1 MTINVNDIAKNIG
14 DRGDDK
20 GYGIATDSNGNVW
33 VTGYFNSRSID
44 IDGNGTNDLTS
55 DGGEDSYVAKF
66 DSNGKFQWAQNIG
79 SSSNDRGLGIATDS
93 DGNVL
98 ATGYFSGSI
107 DIDGNGTD
115 DLTSNGGQDSYIA
128 KFDRD
133 GNFLWAQNIGGS
145 NGDKGHSIAADRD
158 GNVLATG
165 YFRDSIDIDGNDIND
180 LTSNGQRDSY
190 VAKFDKNGNF
200 LWAQNIGGV
209 GDENGRGITTHS
221 DGNVWITGYFDAA
234 IDIDG
239 DANNDL
245 STNGSSDSY
254 IAKFD
259 IDGNFQWAKNIGGSN
274 GDRGTGIATDKDG
287 NVLATGYFQGSM
299 DIDEDGTDDLTSNGG
314 QDGYIVKFDRDGNF
328 LSGQN
333 IGGESNDNSRSIT
346 TDSNGNVWATGYF
359 EGSMDIDGDD
369 TDDLTSNGG
378 LDSYVAKFNSDGDF
392 QWAKNLGGRRRDRG
406 FAIAR
411 DNDGNVWAT
420 GYVNGSIDIDKN
432 GTNDLISN
440 GRDDIYI
447 IKFSENNLV
456 NNPPV
461 ADDESFTMDEDGT
474 PVTLDLL
481 TGDTDPE
488 NDPLSV
494 KSINAKE
501 LSPTTT
507 QTITV
512 PNGTVNVAVD
522 DTITFAPDPDYNGP
536 INFNYIVEDGNGGE
550 DIGTVTGTVNPIN
563 DAPVA
568 DDDSFTMD
576 EDGPPVTLELLT
588 GDTDLEN
595 DPLNI
600 KSINGTELTS
610 ATAQTITVPNGTVNV
625 AGDDTITFAPDH
637 DYNGPINFNYI
648 VEDGNGGE
656 DIGTVTGRVNPI
668 NESFIFDITGEVIK
682 FTPSSTEA
690 EIIAKDGPSIQI
702 GSQTIYIGTWQR
714 TGNNQDPIIASFDSI
729 NHTNNWVRTDYETT
743 GADARGRGLF
753 WDGEDDLYAVF
764 SVDGTQGTSA
774 QDFRRATTDAKQY
787 WLRSYGQ
794 GGGAK
799 VSVLARIDI
808 DDLTNPGEMTDAAY
822 LTALL
827 SNGKSNTLKVTDI
840 SLKPDDN
847 LIVKADSYFSPRNP
861 DGSRIQI
868 PAGFSSPFDYTL
880 VITPE
885 LNEVLETEVIF

>member
-14 DRGDDK
+14 DRGDEK

-44 IDGNGTNDLTS
+44 IDGNGTNDVTS

-79 SSSNDRGLGIATDS
+79 SSSNDRGLGIATDN

-133 GNFLWAQNIGGS
+133 GIFLWAQNIGGS

-287 NVLATGYFQGSM
+287 NVLATGYFRGSM
-299 DIDEDGTDDLTSNGG
+299 DIDEGGTDDLTSNGG
-314 QDGYIVKFDRDGNF
+314 QDGYMVKFDRDGNF

-392 QWAKNLGGRRRDRG
+392 QWAKNFGGRRRDRG

-461 ADDESFTMDEDGT
+461 ADDESFTMDEDDT
-474 PVTLDLL
+474 PVTLD
-481 TGDTDPE
+481 
-488 NDPLSV
+488 
-494 KSINAKE
+494 
-501 LSPTTT
+501 
-507 QTITV
+507 
-512 PNGTVNVAVD
+512 
-522 DTITFAPDPDYNGP
+522 
-536 INFNYIVEDGNGGE
+536 
-550 DIGTVTGTVNPIN
+550 
-563 DAPVA
+563 
-568 DDDSFTMD
+568 
-576 EDGPPVTLELLT
+576 LLT

-625 AGDDTITFAPDH
+625 AGDDTITFAPDP

-656 DIGTVTGRVNPI
+656 DIGTVTGTVNPI

-808 DDLTNPGEMTDAAY
+808 DDLTNPGEMTDAVY

-827 SNGKSNTLKVTDI
+827 SNGESNTLKVTDI

>member
-1 MTINVNDIAKNIG
+1 M
-14 DRGDDK
+14 
-20 GYGIATDSNGNVW
+20 W

-314 QDGYIVKFDRDGNF
+314 QDGYMVKFDRDGNF

-392 QWAKNLGGRRRDRG
+392 QWAKNFGGRRRDRG

-481 TGDTDPE
+481 TGDTDLE
-488 NDPLSV
+488 NDPLNI
-494 KSINAKE
+494 KSFNGTE
-501 LSPTTT
+501 LTSATA

-512 PNGTVNVAVD
+512 PNGTVNVAGD

-550 DIGTVTGTVNPIN
+550 DIGTVTGT
-563 DAPVA
+563 
-568 DDDSFTMD
+568 
-576 EDGPPVTLELLT
+576 
-588 GDTDLEN
+588 
-595 DPLNI
+595 
-600 KSINGTELTS
+600 
-610 ATAQTITVPNGTVNV
+610 
-625 AGDDTITFAPDH
+625 
-637 DYNGPINFNYI
+637 
-648 VEDGNGGE
+648 
-656 DIGTVTGRVNPI
+656 VNPI

-794 GGGAK
+794 GGGAR

>member
-314 QDGYIVKFDRDGNF
+314 QDGYMVKFDRDGNF

-481 TGDTDPE
+481 TGDTD
-488 NDPLSV
+488 
-494 KSINAKE
+494 
-501 LSPTTT
+501 
-507 QTITV
+507 
-512 PNGTVNVAVD
+512 
-522 DTITFAPDPDYNGP
+522 
-536 INFNYIVEDGNGGE
+536 
-550 DIGTVTGTVNPIN
+550 
-563 DAPVA
+563 
-568 DDDSFTMD
+568 
-576 EDGPPVTLELLT
+576 
-588 GDTDLEN
+588 LEN

-625 AGDDTITFAPDH
+625 AGDDTITFAPDP

-656 DIGTVTGRVNPI
+656 DIGTVTGTVNPI

>member
-14 DRGDDK
+14 DRGDEK

-287 NVLATGYFQGSM
+287 NVLATGYFRGSM

-314 QDGYIVKFDRDGNF
+314 QDGYMVKFDRDGNF

-392 QWAKNLGGRRRDRG
+392 QWAKNFGGRRRDRG

-461 ADDESFTMDEDGT
+461 ADDESFTMDEDDT
-474 PVTLDLL
+474 PVTLD
-481 TGDTDPE
+481 
-488 NDPLSV
+488 
-494 KSINAKE
+494 
-501 LSPTTT
+501 
-507 QTITV
+507 
-512 PNGTVNVAVD
+512 
-522 DTITFAPDPDYNGP
+522 
-536 INFNYIVEDGNGGE
+536 
-550 DIGTVTGTVNPIN
+550 
-563 DAPVA
+563 
-568 DDDSFTMD
+568 
-576 EDGPPVTLELLT
+576 LLT

-625 AGDDTITFAPDH
+625 AGDDTITFAPDP

-656 DIGTVTGRVNPI
+656 DIGTVTGTVNPI

-794 GGGAK
+794 GGGAR

>member
-1 MTINVNDIAKNIG
+1 M
-14 DRGDDK
+14 
-20 GYGIATDSNGNVW
+20 W

-158 GNVLATG
+158 GNVLPTG

-314 QDGYIVKFDRDGNF
+314 QDGYMVKFDRDGNF

-392 QWAKNLGGRRRDRG
+392 QWAKNFGGRRRDRG

-481 TGDTDPE
+481 TGDTD
-488 NDPLSV
+488 
-494 KSINAKE
+494 
-501 LSPTTT
+501 
-507 QTITV
+507 
-512 PNGTVNVAVD
+512 
-522 DTITFAPDPDYNGP
+522 
-536 INFNYIVEDGNGGE
+536 
-550 DIGTVTGTVNPIN
+550 
-563 DAPVA
+563 
-568 DDDSFTMD
+568 
-576 EDGPPVTLELLT
+576 
-588 GDTDLEN
+588 LEN

-625 AGDDTITFAPDH
+625 AGDDTITFAPDP

-656 DIGTVTGRVNPI
+656 DIGTVTGTVNPI

>member
-259 IDGNFQWAKNIGGSN
+259 IDGNFQWAQNIGGSN

-314 QDGYIVKFDRDGNF
+314 QDGYMVKFDRDGNF

-440 GRDDIYI
+440 ARDDIYI

-481 TGDTDPE
+481 TGDTDLE
-488 NDPLSV
+488 NDPLNI
-494 KSINAKE
+494 KSINGTE
-501 LSPTTT
+501 LTSATT

-512 PNGTVNVAVD
+512 PNGTVNVAGD

-550 DIGTVTGTVNPIN
+550 DIGTVTGT
-563 DAPVA
+563 
-568 DDDSFTMD
+568 
-576 EDGPPVTLELLT
+576 
-588 GDTDLEN
+588 
-595 DPLNI
+595 
-600 KSINGTELTS
+600 
-610 ATAQTITVPNGTVNV
+610 
-625 AGDDTITFAPDH
+625 
-637 DYNGPINFNYI
+637 
-648 VEDGNGGE
+648 
-656 DIGTVTGRVNPI
+656 VNPI

-880 VITPE
+880 VITPH

>member
-314 QDGYIVKFDRDGNF
+314 QDGYMVKFDRDGNF

-346 TDSNGNVWATGYF
+346 TDSKGNVWATGYF

-440 GRDDIYI
+440 ARDDIYI

-481 TGDTDPE
+481 TGDTDLE
-488 NDPLSV
+488 NDPLNI
-494 KSINAKE
+494 KSINGTE
-501 LSPTTT
+501 LTSATT

-512 PNGTVNVAVD
+512 PNGTVNVAGD

-550 DIGTVTGTVNPIN
+550 DIGTVTGT
-563 DAPVA
+563 
-568 DDDSFTMD
+568 
-576 EDGPPVTLELLT
+576 
-588 GDTDLEN
+588 
-595 DPLNI
+595 
-600 KSINGTELTS
+600 
-610 ATAQTITVPNGTVNV
+610 
-625 AGDDTITFAPDH
+625 
-637 DYNGPINFNYI
+637 
-648 VEDGNGGE
+648 
-656 DIGTVTGRVNPI
+656 VNPI

-880 VITPE
+880 VITPH

>member
-20 GYGIATDSNGNVW
+20 GQGIATDSNGNVW

-314 QDGYIVKFDRDGNF
+314 QDGYMVKFDRDGNF

-512 PNGTVNVAVD
+512 PNGTVNVAGD

-550 DIGTVTGTVNPIN
+550 DIGTVTGT
-563 DAPVA
+563 
-568 DDDSFTMD
+568 
-576 EDGPPVTLELLT
+576 
-588 GDTDLEN
+588 
-595 DPLNI
+595 
-600 KSINGTELTS
+600 
-610 ATAQTITVPNGTVNV
+610 
-625 AGDDTITFAPDH
+625 
-637 DYNGPINFNYI
+637 
-648 VEDGNGGE
+648 
-656 DIGTVTGRVNPI
+656 VNPI

-880 VITPE
+880 VITPQ
-885 LNEVLETEVIF
+885 LNEVLETEVIFQVLKDIRGSTTDLGCRHWQIMFVNCK